1 MSFTTYK
8 LRTQIEALGKLRY
21 RPDRSAGRI
30 VSRNDW
36 KRRLKIKDTQ
46 IQTAK

>member
-8 LRTQIEALGKLRY
+8 LRTQIEVGKLRY